1 MGAKPPFPPIL
12 LEDIIMWKDI
22 SLIWQA
28 AFAEGWEAFK
38 SGSVPIGA
46 AICDESGAIIC
57 TGRNRRGELTEGN
70 RRIAHAETDCLNRLD
85 TQKYPDFCGY
95 TLYACMEPCPM
106 CMGTLVMSG
115 LRKLR
120 VAARDGYCGAVHYR
134 DISRYIN
141 SKNIAAVFE
150 GGDMELVQLTMQI
163 YYELRRVNESSS
175 GRLVIESFAA
185 DRPQSLTIARE
196 LYDKK
201 ILDNYANKSADFGEV
216 FDLIVGLQK
225 G

>member
-1 MGAKPPFPPIL
+1 
-12 LEDIIMWKDI
+12 MWKDI

-28 AFAEGWEAFK
+28 AFSEGWEAFK
-38 SGSVPIGA
+38 NGSVPIGA

-57 TGRNRRGELTEGN
+57 TGRNKRGELTEGN

-85 TQKYPDFCGY
+85 TKKYPDFCGY

-120 VAARDGYCGAVHYR
+120 TAARDGYCGAVHYR
-134 DISRYIN
+134 DMSNYIS
-141 SKNIAAVFE
+141 SKNIDVIFE
-150 GGDMELVQLTMQI
+150 GGDMELVQLTMQT
-163 YYELRRVNESSS
+163 YYELGRINESRSS
-175 GRLVIESFAA
+175 RLVIESFAA
-185 DRPQSLTIARE
+185 DCLRALTVARE
-196 LYDKK
+196 LYAGK
-201 ILDNYANKSADFGEV
+201 ILDNLADNNVGFGEV
-216 FDLIVGLQK
+216 FDLLAG